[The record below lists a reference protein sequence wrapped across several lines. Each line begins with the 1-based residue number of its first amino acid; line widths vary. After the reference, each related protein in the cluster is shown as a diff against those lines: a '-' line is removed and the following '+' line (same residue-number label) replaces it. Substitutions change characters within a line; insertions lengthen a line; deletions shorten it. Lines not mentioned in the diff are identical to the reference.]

1 MAISTQQ
8 FCAAWRQKIGTIDPS
23 EPDARQRLNT
33 AYSAL
38 VQELRTH
45 YQATTFAAPCPSLDP
60 ERAKHAGD
68 PDLTVKEIFELIT
81 HYPAEA
87 TTHQVLDLLVL
98 AGSPL
103 VDEDGNE
110 PSEEQLAPLAQLP
123 NLWTQVHNQCPDR
136 HYHRLKLSY
145 TAVLDA
151 KEHPFHAHTRLI
163 RNLYEIEAEI
173 DDTQEA
179 ILADLTNEL
188 SYEESLQSVN
198 DILESVDFDNAALP
212 AGLDRDFAESVV
224 NALLPVYFFD
234 ANQLLDLSLIN
245 SWANERDGLRACF
258 LDAAPVGEL
267 LLTMSKTKLV
277 ERGIHVGVNT
287 LYPDEVYRRLAK
299 HRNSTPKGEVAKCL
313 HAPPDVL
320 EELSKSTSN
329 AIIYPL
335 ACNPLTPLP
344 VLKDLLSWGGWGAKK
359 ATGYVNRNPAFLQ
372 GEAWQL
378 MEMGRVM
385 TVVDQRKRA
394 VLDAILDLI
403 EAQESIAEALRL
415 LLNAAVF
422 AVWRLEPS
430 VLRLHMIKEGSANHD
445 LLMAAAWSWHWQERL
460 AVARSPFAPKQALE
474 KLCRDGLPFIR
485 YAASQTR
492 SHKITQQR

>member
-8 FCAAWRQKIGTIDPS
+8 FCATWRQKIGAIDPS
-23 EPDARQRLNT
+23 EPDARLRLNT

-45 YQATTFAAPCPSLDP
+45 YQATTFATPCPSLDA

-68 PDLTVKEIFELIT
+68 PDLSVKEMFELVT
-81 HYPAEA
+81 HYPAEV
-87 TTHQVLDLLVL
+87 TTHQILDLLVL

-103 VDEDGNE
+103 VDEDGSE
-110 PSEEQLAPLAQLP
+110 PSEVQLAPLAQLP
-123 NLWTQVHNQCPDR
+123 NLWQQVHNQLPDQ

-145 TAVLDA
+145 TAVLGA
-151 KEHPFHAHTRLI
+151 KQHPFHAHTRLI
-163 RNLYEIEAEI
+163 RNLYETEAEI
-173 DDTQEA
+173 DETQEA

-188 SYEESLQSVN
+188 SYDESLQSVK
-198 DILESVDFDNAALP
+198 DILESVDFDNAVLP
-212 AGLDRDFAESVV
+212 AGLDRDFAESVL

-234 ANQLLDLSLIN
+234 ANQLLDLSLIK

-258 LDAAPVGEL
+258 LDAAPIGEL

-277 ERGIHVGVNT
+277 ERGIRVGENT

-299 HRNSTPKGEVAKCL
+299 HRNSTPKSQVAHCL
-313 HAPPDVL
+313 HTPLDVL

-329 AIIYPL
+329 EIIYPL
-335 ACNPLTPLP
+335 ARNPMTPLP
-344 VLKDLLSWGGWGAKK
+344 VLRDLLSWSGWGAKK
-359 ATGYVNRNPAFLQ
+359 AAGYINRNPAFLQ
-372 GEAWQL
+372 GDAWQL

-403 EAQESIAEALRL
+403 EAHETIAEALRL

-422 AVWRLEPS
+422 AVWPLEPS

-460 AVARSPFAPKQALE
+460 AVARSPFAPQQALE
-474 KLCRDGLPFIR
+474 KLCRDGLSFIQHV
-485 YAASQTR
+485 ASQTR
-492 SHKITQQR
+492 SHKITP

>member
-8 FCAAWRQKIGTIDPS
+8 FCATWRQKIGTIEVC

-45 YQATTFAAPCPSLDP
+45 YQATTFTTPCPSLDP

-68 PDLTVKEIFELIT
+68 QDLSVKELFELIT
-81 HYPAEA
+81 HYPAEV
-87 TTHQVLDLLVL
+87 TTNPVWELLAL

-110 PSEEQLAPLAQLP
+110 PSEEQLVPLAQLP
-123 NLWTQVHNQCPDR
+123 NLWQHVRNQCPDR
-136 HYHRLKLSY
+136 NYHRLILSY
-145 TAVLDA
+145 TSVLNA
-151 KEHPFHAHTRLI
+151 REHPFSRNTRLI
-163 RNLYEIEAEI
+163 RKLYGIDAEI
-173 DDTQEA
+173 DETQEA
-179 ILADLTNEL
+179 ILANLTSEL
-188 SYEESLQSVN
+188 SYDESLQSVK

-212 AGLDRDFAESVV
+212 AGLDRDLAESAL

-234 ANQLLDLSLIN
+234 ANQLLDLSLIK
-245 SWANERDGLRACF
+245 SWANECDDLRACF
-258 LDAAPVGEL
+258 LDAAPIGEL

-277 ERGIHVGVNT
+277 ESGIRVSENT

-299 HRNSTPKGEVAKCL
+299 HRNSTPKSQVAQCL
-313 HAPPDVL
+313 HAPLDVL
-320 EELSKSTSN
+320 EELSKSMSKE
-329 AIIYPL
+329 IIYPL
-335 ACNPLTPLP
+335 ASNPMTPLP
-344 VLKDLLSWGGWGAKK
+344 ILRDLLSWSGWGAKT
-359 ATGYVNRNPAFLQ
+359 ATGYVHHNPAFEQ

-378 MEMGRVM
+378 MEMGRVI

-403 EAQESIAEALRL
+403 EAHESIAEALRV

-422 AVWRLEPS
+422 AVWRLKPS
-430 VLRLHMIKEGSANHD
+430 VLRLQMIKEGSANHD
-445 LLMAAAWSWHWQERL
+445 LLMAASWSWHWQERL
-460 AVARSPFAPKQALE
+460 AVARSPFAPQQALE
-474 KLCRDGLPFIR
+474 KLCRDGLPFVR
-485 YAASQTR
+485 HAASQTR
-492 SHKITQQR
+492 SHKITP

>member
-8 FCAAWRQKIGTIDPS
+8 FCATWHQKIGTIDPS

-45 YQATTFAAPCPSLDP
+45 YQATTFTTPAPSLDP
-60 ERAKHAGD
+60 KRARHATD
-68 PDLTVKEIFELIT
+68 PDLSVKDIFELIT
-81 HYPAEA
+81 HYPAEV

-110 PSEEQLAPLAQLP
+110 PSEEQLVPLAQLP

-145 TAVLDA
+145 TAILDA

-163 RNLYEIEAEI
+163 RNLYEIEAVI
-173 DDTQEA
+173 DETQEA

-188 SYEESLQSVN
+188 SCVESLESVK
-198 DILESVDFDNAALP
+198 DILERIDFDNAVLP
-212 AGLDRDFAESVV
+212 AGLDRDLAESVL

-234 ANQLLDLSLIN
+234 ANQLLDLSLIK
-245 SWANERDGLRACF
+245 SWANERDDLRACF
-258 LDAAPVGEL
+258 LDAAPIGEL

-277 ERGIHVGVNT
+277 ERGIQVGVNT

-299 HRNSTPKGEVAKCL
+299 HRNSTPKGEVAQCL

-320 EELSKSTSN
+320 EELSKSTSKS
-329 AIIYPL
+329 IIYAL
-335 ACNPLTPLP
+335 ARNPMTPLP
-344 VLKDLLSWGGWGAKK
+344 VLKDLLRWGGWGAKK
-359 ATGYVNRNPAFLQ
+359 AAGYVNRNPAFLQ
-372 GEAWQL
+372 GEAWRL

-385 TVVDQRKRA
+385 TVVNQRKCA

-403 EAQESIAEALRL
+403 EAHESIAEALRL
-415 LLNAAVF
+415 FLNAAVF
-422 AVWRLEPS
+422 AVWRLRPS
-430 VLRLHMIKEGSANHD
+430 VLRLYMIKEGSANHD

-460 AVARSPFAPKQALE
+460 AVARSPFAPQQALE

-492 SHKITQQR
+492 SHKITQKR